1 MKQAVDLL
9 LSQSIAGGIV
19 IAAVLLIR
27 AVLLR
32 RASARWVYALS
43 ELGYNVDDVC
53 NAGLDFAPF
62 CYGAPAPAGCTRY
75 GS

>member
-27 AVLLR
+27 AR
-32 RASARWVYALS
+32 FATAR
-43 ELGYNVDDVC
+43 
-53 NAGLDFAPF
+53 
-62 CYGAPAPAGCTRY
+62 PAPAGCTRY